1 MKTKVLLFMSALLWF
16 TNSYAQN
23 PAWVMPPNYL
33 KYDTLDNL
41 PEQFPLPTGS
51 SQHCHVNY
59 NGFTSEFGSG
69 GISNLDGSLKF
80 FVIDGLIY
88 VSL

>member
-1 MKTKVLLFMSALLWF
+1 MKTKVLLFMSALLWTVF
-16 TNSYAQN
+16 SYAQN
-23 PAWVMPPNYL
+23 PTWVMAPNYL
-33 KYDTLDNL
+33 KFEGMGQQL
-41 PEQFPLPTGS
+41 PLPTGLA
-51 SQHCHVNY
+51 QHCHINY